1 MDKVIW
7 VTGANSGIGKSI
19 ALKFLQNGHKVVASA
34 RREEEIKKLF
44 NEDGVNEENL
54 IVTPLD
60 ITDAGKIESIYNY
73 LREKYLFVGL
83 INNAGIS
90 NFQNAA
96 DNSIA
101 EIKSIIDTNLLGSI
115 YMIKTL
121 LPSMIAAEEGRI
133 INILSVVTSKIFTSS
148 SAYSASK
155 AGLEAY
161 SKVLREEVREN
172 NIRIT
177 NIYPGATKTPI
188 WPNKAL
194 EKFSSRMMN
203 PDEIAQIVFD
213 AYSIQGNIV
222 PEEIVLRPAKGD
234 L

>member
-188 WPNKAL
+188 WPNKAR
-194 EKFSSRMMN
+194 EIFIKD
-203 PDEIAQIVFD
+203 DE
-213 AYSIQGNIV
+213 S
-222 PEEIVLRPAKGD
+222 
-234 L
+234 